1 MFCGGIMAF
10 NFTFKR
16 FEKKY
21 LLSPQQ
27 YAIVKAEVDKYFSP
41 DKYGETKI
49 CNIYFDTPEYLL
61 TVRSNDKPVFKEK
74 LRLRTY
80 GVPKDDT
87 TAFIELKRKYK
98 SVVYKRRISMPYTEA
113 VAYLTER
120 NHSTSFKEQRGVN
133 LAKLR
138 LDTSLDK
145 KHFLSL
151 SSLSKEKP
159 KNENKFIKDAQITKE
174 IDYFM
179 NLYTGIAPAFY
190 ISYDRSAFFYN
201 ETNDIRITF
210 DKNITWRKDDLD
222 LRHGSYGE
230 QLLPEGYTI
239 MEIKVPATVPLWLA
253 ELMTKNDIKPTSFSK
268 VGTAYKNMISNEV
281 NRKWNYSPA
290 FSKKQ

>member
-1 MFCGGIMAF
+1 MAF
-10 NFTFKR
+10 SFTFKR

-27 YAIVKAEVDKYFSP
+27 FAVIKAEVDKHFLP

-49 CNIYFDTPEYLL
+49 CNIYFDTPEYIL
-61 TVRSNDKPVFKEK
+61 TIRSNDKPVFKEK

-80 GVPKDDT
+80 GVPNDNT

-98 SVVYKRRISMPYTEA
+98 SVVYKRRISMPYIEA
-113 VAYLTER
+113 VSYLTESKSKASKKPQ
-120 NHSTSFKEQRGVN
+120 NSVNNAVLKLESTQN
-133 LAKLR
+133 N
-138 LDTSLDK
+138 
-145 KHFLSL
+145 KHLLSL
-151 SSLSKEKP
+151 SRLSKIAVE
-159 KNENKFIKDAQITKE
+159 NDNKFIKDDQIHKE

-179 NLYTGIAPAFY
+179 NLYKGIAPAFY
-190 ISYDRSAFFYN
+190 ISYDRSAFFYK
-201 ETNDIRITF
+201 ETSDIRITF

-222 LRHGSYGE
+222 LRLGSYGD

-253 ELMTKNDIKPTSFSK
+253 ELMTEQDIKPTSFSK

-281 NRKWNYSPA
+281 NRKWNYSPV